1 VCHSDLHIQEGYYDL
16 GGGEF
21 LSFKE
26 RVKFPFTSGH
36 ETAGEVTQL
45 GPNASG
51 VKLGAAFG
59 SWVAVVGQGGRL
71 VVVELLV
78 GKCLC
83 RCHPCKR

>member
-1 VCHSDLHIQEGYYDL
+1 MCHSDLHIQKSYYDL
-16 GGGEF
+16 GGGEN

-26 RVKFPFTSGH
+26 FTPGQ
-36 ETAGEVTQL
+36 ETAGEVSQL

-51 VKLGAAFG
+51 VKLGAVFG